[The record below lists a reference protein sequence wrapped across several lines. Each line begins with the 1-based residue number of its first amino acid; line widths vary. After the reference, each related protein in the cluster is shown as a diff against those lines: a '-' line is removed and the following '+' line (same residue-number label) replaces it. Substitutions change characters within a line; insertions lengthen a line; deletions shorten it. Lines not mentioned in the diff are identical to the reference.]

1 MTEKRFSLSI
11 YIYFFFSGYDAIFP
25 QPLQNSIL
33 PLISQANL
41 LWSTALNF
49 LFVLKGKT
57 NQKGEQGGRKWLG
70 LNGWN
75 LYTPFSTA
83 NTERVKAALLRV
95 IVAVHLL
102 SCVQPFVTLGLQH
115 ARLPSPSLSPGVC
128 SNSRPLSR
136 WCLPIISS
144 SVTPF
149 SSCPQSSSASGFFPV
164 SWLYTSDGPS
174 IGASTLASHFQLIFR
189 TDFL

>member
-11 YIYFFFSGYDAIFP
+11 LFFSDYDAIFP

-57 NQKGEQGGRKWLG
+57 NQKGEQGGRKWLD

-75 LYTPFSTA
+75 LYTPFSTS
-83 NTERVKAALLRV
+83 NTERVKASLLRV

-102 SCVQPFVTLGLQH
+102 SRVQPFVTLGLQH
-115 ARLPSPSLSPGVC
+115 ARLPSPSRSPGVC

-136 WCLPIISS
+136 WCHPIISS

-149 SSCPQSSSASGFFPV
+149 SSCPQSSSASEFF
-164 SWLYTSDGPS
+164 SSELALHIRWRKYWSFNFSISTSN
-174 IGASTLASHFQLIFR
+174 
-189 TDFL
+189 